1 MLERW
6 ADLRRSLLALRPL
19 LVKDLETQRFFD
31 ELLEANEY
39 GVALYAICDYL
50 LEQPVLSVSLEEI
63 LRIEDLHRKMQ
74 LRDEC
79 SAELRARYRL
89 NCSSEA

>member
-19 LVKDLETQRFFD
+19 LVSDFATQRFFD
-31 ELLEANEY
+31 ELLEANEF
-39 GVALYAICDYL
+39 GVALYALCDYL
-50 LEQPVLSVSLEEI
+50 LEQPVMSVGLEEI
-63 LRIEDLHRKMQ
+63 RRIEDLHRKMQ

-79 SAELRARYRL
+79 SAELRTKYRL
-89 NCSSEA
+89 NRLNEA